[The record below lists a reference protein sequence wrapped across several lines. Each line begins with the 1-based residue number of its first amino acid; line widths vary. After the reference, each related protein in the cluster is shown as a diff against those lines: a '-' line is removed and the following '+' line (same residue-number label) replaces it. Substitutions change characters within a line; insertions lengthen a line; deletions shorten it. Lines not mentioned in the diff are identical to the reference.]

1 MQVNKQ
7 SKKTGKTRV
16 LSIIC
21 TLALTIMTAI
31 AGVMIGRNLTHTRS
45 ATSPATTPEATS
57 PAPAQEPQSSPLPK
71 VPTPS
76 NGPATPAPAPVCA
89 GGTQAPDGT
98 CLHPASVQ
106 WLPDLLPDPREVDR
120 TDGDAVCSA
129 YIITHDTWDASRDVT
144 NAYAS
149 IRASVYETPDL
160 QRRHTPT
167 PDLEKGQGEFLPLIP
182 NHSHTTVTIDSL
194 VTEGKEPY
202 PDRTPGKWER
212 LVTYTRTYA
221 DNSHEP
227 IQAFVFLTL
236 TQQNDGTWAVADAK
250 WHQNH

>member
-7 SKKTGKTRV
+7 SEKAKKPRILTT
-16 LSIIC
+16 IC
-21 TLALTIMTAI
+21 ILALTIMTAI
-31 AGVMIGRNLTHTRS
+31 AGVMIGRNLTHPRS
-45 ATSPATTPEATS
+45 VTSPKTPLEATS
-57 PAPAQEPQSSPLPK
+57 PTRAQEPQSAPLPK
-71 VPTPS
+71 VSTTSTPVS
-76 NGPATPAPAPVCA
+76 TCA
-89 GGTQAPDGT
+89 DGTQAPDGT

-106 WLPDLLPDPREVDR
+106 WLPDLLPDPRDIDR

-144 NAYAS
+144 TAYAS

-160 QRRHTPT
+160 QSRHTPT
-167 PDLEKGQGEFLPLIP
+167 PDLEKGQGDFLPLIP
-182 NHSHTTVTIDSL
+182 NRSHTTVTIDSL

-221 DNSHEP
+221 DSSHEP
-227 IQAFVFLTL
+227 IQSFVFLTL
-236 TQQNDGTWAVADAK
+236 TQQDNGTWAVSDAK
-250 WHQNH
+250 WH

>member
-1 MQVNKQ
+1 MTTPSRND
-7 SKKTGKTRV
+7 TPT
-16 LSIIC
+16 IIAI
-21 TLALTIMTAI
+21 TLVTITALLLGAI
-31 AGVMIGRNLTHTRS
+31 GFTIGRSLNTP
-45 ATSPATTPEATS
+45 ASPPTAQSTPTPPITTP
-57 PAPAQEPQSSPLPK
+57 
-71 VPTPS
+71 
-76 NGPATPAPAPVCA
+76 TPAPSPQSPTPTTQPPAETTPPPTCTD
-89 GGTQAPDGT
+89 GTPAPDGT

-182 NHSHTTVTIDSL
+182 NHSHTTVTIDRF

-236 TQQNDGTWAVADAK
+236 TQQNDGTWAVTDAK
-250 WHQNH
+250 WQQNH

>member
-1 MQVNKQ
+1 MTTPSRND
-7 SKKTGKTRV
+7 TPT
-16 LSIIC
+16 IIAI
-21 TLALTIMTAI
+21 TLVTITALLLGAI
-31 AGVMIGRNLTHTRS
+31 GFTIGRSLN
-45 ATSPATTPEATS
+45 
-57 PAPAQEPQSSPLPK
+57 
-71 VPTPS
+71 
-76 NGPATPAPAPVCA
+76 TPAPPPTAQSAPTPPITTPTPAPSPQSPTPTTQPPAETTPPPTCTD
-89 GGTQAPDGT
+89 GTPAPDGT

-182 NHSHTTVTIDSL
+182 NHSHTTVTIDRF

-236 TQQNDGTWAVADAK
+236 TQQDDGTWAVTDAK
-250 WHQNH
+250 WQQNH

>member
-1 MQVNKQ
+1 MITPSRND
-7 SKKTGKTRV
+7 TPT
-16 LSIIC
+16 IIAI
-21 TLALTIMTAI
+21 TLVTITALLLGAI
-31 AGVMIGRNLTHTRS
+31 GFTIGRSLN
-45 ATSPATTPEATS
+45 
-57 PAPAQEPQSSPLPK
+57 
-71 VPTPS
+71 
-76 NGPATPAPAPVCA
+76 TPAPPPTAQSAPTPPITAPTPAPSPQSPTPTTQPPAETTPPPTCA
-89 GGTQAPDGT
+89 DGTPAPDGT

-182 NHSHTTVTIDSL
+182 NHSHTTVTIDRF

-236 TQQNDGTWAVADAK
+236 TQQDDGTWAVTDAK
-250 WHQNH
+250 WQQNH

>member
-1 MQVNKQ
+1 MTTPSRND
-7 SKKTGKTRV
+7 TPT
-16 LSIIC
+16 IIAI
-21 TLALTIMTAI
+21 TLVTITALLLGAI
-31 AGVMIGRNLTHTRS
+31 GFTIGRSLNTP
-45 ATSPATTPEATS
+45 ASPPTAQSTPTPPITTP
-57 PAPAQEPQSSPLPK
+57 
-71 VPTPS
+71 
-76 NGPATPAPAPVCA
+76 TPAPSPQSPTPTTQPPAETTPPPTCTD
-89 GGTQAPDGT
+89 GTPAPDGT

-182 NHSHTTVTIDSL
+182 NHSHTIVTIDRF

-236 TQQNDGTWAVADAK
+236 TQQDDGTWAVTDAK
-250 WHQNH
+250 WQQNH

>member
-1 MQVNKQ
+1 MTTPSRND
-7 SKKTGKTRV
+7 TPT
-16 LSIIC
+16 IIAI
-21 TLALTIMTAI
+21 TLVTITALLLGAI
-31 AGVMIGRNLTHTRS
+31 GFTIGRSLNTP
-45 ATSPATTPEATS
+45 ASPPTAQSTPTPPITTP
-57 PAPAQEPQSSPLPK
+57 
-71 VPTPS
+71 
-76 NGPATPAPAPVCA
+76 TPAPSPQSPTPTTQPPAETAPPPTCTD
-89 GGTQAPDGT
+89 GTPAPDGT

-182 NHSHTTVTIDSL
+182 NHSHTTVTIDRF

-236 TQQNDGTWAVADAK
+236 TQQDDGTWAVTDAK

>member
-1 MQVNKQ
+1 MTTPSRNDKP
-7 SKKTGKTRV
+7 T
-16 LSIIC
+16 IIAI
-21 TLALTIMTAI
+21 TLVTITALLLGAI
-31 AGVMIGRNLTHTRS
+31 GFTIGRSLNTP
-45 ATSPATTPEATS
+45 ASPPTAQSTPTPPITTP
-57 PAPAQEPQSSPLPK
+57 
-71 VPTPS
+71 
-76 NGPATPAPAPVCA
+76 TPAPSPQSPTPTTQPPAETTPPPTCTD
-89 GGTQAPDGT
+89 GTPAPDGT
-98 CLHPASVQ
+98 CLRPASVQ

-120 TDGDAVCSA
+120 TDGDAVCSG

-182 NHSHTTVTIDSL
+182 NHSHTTVTIDRF

-236 TQQNDGTWAVADAK
+236 TQQDDGTWAVTDAK

>member
-1 MQVNKQ
+1 M
-7 SKKTGKTRV
+7 
-16 LSIIC
+16 
-21 TLALTIMTAI
+21 
-31 AGVMIGRNLTHTRS
+31 
-45 ATSPATTPEATS
+45 PAD
-57 PAPAQEPQSSPLPK
+57 
-71 VPTPS
+71 
-76 NGPATPAPAPVCA
+76 TPADSPSDTQPGPPPDLSAQDPERYIATVKL
-89 GGTQAPDGT
+89 GPKSQIVIPKEVREIFKEEMGLWGTPAPDGT
-98 CLHPASVQ
+98 CLHPASIQ

-182 NHSHTTVTIDSL
+182 NHSHTTVTIDRF

-236 TQQNDGTWAVADAK
+236 TQQDDGTWAVTDAK
-250 WHQNH
+250 WQQNH

>member
-1 MQVNKQ
+1 MTTPSRND
-7 SKKTGKTRV
+7 TPT
-16 LSIIC
+16 IIAI
-21 TLALTIMTAI
+21 TLVTITALLLGAI
-31 AGVMIGRNLTHTRS
+31 GFTIGRSLNTP
-45 ATSPATTPEATS
+45 ASPPT
-57 PAPAQEPQSSPLPK
+57 AQST
-71 VPTPS
+71 PTP
-76 NGPATPAPAPVCA
+76 PITTPAPSPQSPTPTTQPPAETTPPPTCTD
-89 GGTQAPDGT
+89 GTPAPDGT

-182 NHSHTTVTIDSL
+182 NHSHTTVTIDRF

-236 TQQNDGTWAVADAK
+236 TQQNDGTWAVTDAK
-250 WHQNH
+250 WQQNH

>member
-1 MQVNKQ
+1 MTTPSRND
-7 SKKTGKTRV
+7 TPT
-16 LSIIC
+16 IIAI
-21 TLALTIMTAI
+21 TLVTIIAITLVTITALLLGAI
-31 AGVMIGRNLTHTRS
+31 GFTIGRSLNTP
-45 ATSPATTPEATS
+45 ASPPT
-57 PAPAQEPQSSPLPK
+57 AQST
-71 VPTPS
+71 PTP
-76 NGPATPAPAPVCA
+76 PITTPAPSPQSPTPTTQPPAETTPPPTCTD
-89 GGTQAPDGT
+89 GTPAPDGT

-182 NHSHTTVTIDSL
+182 NHSHTTVTIDRF

-236 TQQNDGTWAVADAK
+236 TQQNDGTWAVTDAK
-250 WHQNH
+250 WQQNH

>member
-1 MQVNKQ
+1 MTTPSRND
-7 SKKTGKTRV
+7 TPT
-16 LSIIC
+16 IIAI
-21 TLALTIMTAI
+21 TLVTITALLLGAI
-31 AGVMIGRNLTHTRS
+31 GFTIGRSLN
-45 ATSPATTPEATS
+45 
-57 PAPAQEPQSSPLPK
+57 
-71 VPTPS
+71 
-76 NGPATPAPAPVCA
+76 TPAPPPTAQSAPTPPITTPTPAPSPQSPTPTTQPPAETTPPPTCA
-89 GGTQAPDGT
+89 DGTPAPDGT

-160 QRRHTPT
+160 QGRHTPT

-182 NHSHTTVTIDSL
+182 NHSHTTVTIDRF

-236 TQQNDGTWAVADAK
+236 TQQDDGTWAVTDAK
-250 WHQNH
+250 WQQNH

>member
-1 MQVNKQ
+1 M
-7 SKKTGKTRV
+7 
-16 LSIIC
+16 
-21 TLALTIMTAI
+21 
-31 AGVMIGRNLTHTRS
+31 
-45 ATSPATTPEATS
+45 TTPSRNDT
-57 PAPAQEPQSSPLPK
+57 
-71 VPTPS
+71 PTIIAITLVTITALLLGAIGFTVGRS
-76 NGPATPAPAPVCA
+76 LNTPAPPPTAQSAPTPPITTPTPAPSPQSPTPTTQPPAETTPPPTCA
-89 GGTQAPDGT
+89 DGTPAPDGT

-182 NHSHTTVTIDSL
+182 NHSHTTVTIDRF

-236 TQQNDGTWAVADAK
+236 TQQDDGTWAVTDAK
-250 WHQNH
+250 WQQNH

>member
-1 MQVNKQ
+1 MTTPSRND
-7 SKKTGKTRV
+7 TPT
-16 LSIIC
+16 IIAI
-21 TLALTIMTAI
+21 TLVTITALLLGAI
-31 AGVMIGRNLTHTRS
+31 GFTIGRSLNTP
-45 ATSPATTPEATS
+45 ASPPTAQSTPTPPITTPI
-57 PAPAQEPQSSPLPK
+57 PAPSPQS
-71 VPTPS
+71 PTPTTQP
-76 NGPATPAPAPVCA
+76 PAETTPPPTCTD
-89 GGTQAPDGT
+89 GTPAPDGT
-98 CLHPASVQ
+98 CLRPASVQ

-182 NHSHTTVTIDSL
+182 NHSHTTVTIDRF

-227 IQAFVFLTL
+227 IQAFAFLTL
-236 TQQNDGTWAVADAK
+236 TQQNDGTWAVTDAK
-250 WHQNH
+250 WQQNH

>member
-1 MQVNKQ
+1 MQTNKQ
-7 SKKTGKTRV
+7 PEKVGTPQ
-16 LSIIC
+16 II
-21 TLALTIMTAI
+21 TILGILAVTIMTAI
-31 AGVMIGRNLTHTRS
+31 AGIMIGRHLSHPHTAGVPTLTPPTV
-45 ATSPATTPEATS
+45 SPTPT
-57 PAPAQEPQSSPLPK
+57 QEPQSAPLPTAFT
-71 VPTPS
+71 PTSAPT
-76 NGPATPAPAPVCA
+76 TPAPAPACA
-89 GGTQAPDGT
+89 DGSLAPDGT

-106 WLPDLLPDPREVDR
+106 WLPDLLPDPRDIDR

-144 NAYAS
+144 SAYAS

-160 QRRHTPT
+160 QSRHTPT
-167 PDLEKGQGEFLPLIP
+167 PDLEKGQGDFLPLIP
-182 NHSHTTVTIDSL
+182 NSSHTTVTIDSL

-236 TQQNDGTWAVADAK
+236 TQQNDGTWAISDAK
-250 WHQNH
+250 WH

>member
-1 MQVNKQ
+1 MTTPSRND
-7 SKKTGKTRV
+7 TPT
-16 LSIIC
+16 IIAI
-21 TLALTIMTAI
+21 TLVTITALLLGAI
-31 AGVMIGRNLTHTRS
+31 GFTIGRSLN
-45 ATSPATTPEATS
+45 
-57 PAPAQEPQSSPLPK
+57 
-71 VPTPS
+71 
-76 NGPATPAPAPVCA
+76 TPAPPPTAQSTPTPPITTPTPAPSPQSPTPTTQPPAETTPPPTCTD
-89 GGTQAPDGT
+89 GTPAPDGT

-182 NHSHTTVTIDSL
+182 NHSHTTVTIDRF

-236 TQQNDGTWAVADAK
+236 TQQDDGTWAVTDAK
-250 WHQNH
+250 WQQNH

>member
-1 MQVNKQ
+1 MTTPSRND
-7 SKKTGKTRV
+7 TPT
-16 LSIIC
+16 IIAI
-21 TLALTIMTAI
+21 TLVTITALLLGAI
-31 AGVMIGRNLTHTRS
+31 GFTIGRSLN
-45 ATSPATTPEATS
+45 
-57 PAPAQEPQSSPLPK
+57 
-71 VPTPS
+71 
-76 NGPATPAPAPVCA
+76 TPAPPPTAQSAPTPPITTPTPAPSPQSPTPTTQPPAETTPPPTCTD
-89 GGTQAPDGT
+89 GTPAPDGT

-182 NHSHTTVTIDSL
+182 NHSHTTVTIDRF

-236 TQQNDGTWAVADAK
+236 TQQDDGTWAVIDAK
-250 WHQNH
+250 WQQNH